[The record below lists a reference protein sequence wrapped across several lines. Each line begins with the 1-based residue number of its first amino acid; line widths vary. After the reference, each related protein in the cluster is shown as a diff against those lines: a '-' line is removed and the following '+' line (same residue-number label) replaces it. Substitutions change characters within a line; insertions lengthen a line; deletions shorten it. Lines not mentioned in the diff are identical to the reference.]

1 MDLKNTSKQEI
12 AFKKVLFENFGT
24 SLNHVLQAGSICYE
38 MWPNLICSPN
48 HL

>member
-1 MDLKNTSKQEI
+1 
-12 AFKKVLFENFGT
+12 
-24 SLNHVLQAGSICYE
+24 LNHVLQAGSICYE